1 MDLTPRNQMLVE
13 TRAYEIGLC
22 ATGQP
27 LKMMPIEI
35 AIIPE
40 VYPLGPVPRLA
51 NMVQRYNVSQYDR
64 LSQKGYALNLVK
76 GEYEKIES

>member
-1 MDLTPRNQMLVE
+1 MELHPRHLYLLEN
-13 TRAYEIGLC
+13 RAHEIGLC
-22 ATGQP
+22 ASSEP

-40 VYPLGPVPRLA
+40 VYPLGPVPRLQ
-51 NMVQRYNVSQYDR
+51 NMIQRYNSDQYDR

-76 GEYEKIES
+76 GEYEKIKS

>member
-1 MDLTPRNQMLVE
+1 MDLSLRNQSLLE

-27 LKMMPIEI
+27 LKMMPMEI

-51 NMVQRYNVSQYDR
+51 NMVQRYNALQYDR
-64 LSQKGYALNLVK
+64 LSEKGYSLDFVK
-76 GEYEKIES
+76 GEYEKIKP